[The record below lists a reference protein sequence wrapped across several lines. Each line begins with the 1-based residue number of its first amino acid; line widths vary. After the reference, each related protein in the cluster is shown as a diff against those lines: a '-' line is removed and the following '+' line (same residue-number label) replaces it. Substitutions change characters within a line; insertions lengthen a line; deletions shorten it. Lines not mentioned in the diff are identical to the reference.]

1 MSRTYDDDNT
11 NYTYDLPRMEAAV
24 EGRDSEEV
32 IELSGAMTPE
42 EVQQQLEQAYYRM
55 QSLEG

>member
-1 MSRTYDDDNT
+1 MSRNYDDDKT

-32 IELSGAMTPE
+32 VELSGAMTPE
-42 EVQQQLEQAYYRM
+42 EVQRQLEQAYYQM
-55 QSLEG
+55 QTLEG